1 MFHSD
6 NLVFVLFKTNSN
18 KNIFLHHCR
27 SFLKEESVKRGRT
40 FLEEQWLNQYPQV
53 SLCIKLCHGIIS
65 LKYNFYKVQKDRT
78 WILWVIILIYF
89 FQDIPKQYNAYD
101 CGMFV
106 CMVSL
111 DHYVDCIGTTQKLIE
126 GHNEIKLLF
135 FTLLVCW
142 ILEQRGSPH
151 I

>member
-1 MFHSD
+1 MHISFAWIVIKFATLKYIHDCSKGQNM
-6 NLVFVLFKTNSN
+6 NLVGNNTY
-18 KNIFLHHCR
+18 I
-27 SFLKEESVKRGRT
+27 
-40 FLEEQWLNQYPQV
+40 
-53 SLCIKLCHGIIS
+53 
-65 LKYNFYKVQKDRT
+65 
-78 WILWVIILIYF
+78 F

-106 CMVSL
+106 CMVSF
-111 DHYVDCIGTTQKLIE
+111 DHYFDCIGMTQKLIE
-126 GHNEIKLLF
+126 GHNEIKLL